1 VGTWEHLILPS
12 VTLAVPL
19 IATYTRL
26 LRSSVGEALQEP
38 FVQYARIRG
47 LKERSI
53 MFKHVLRIAISPM
66 LTGLGVNL
74 GKLLTGTIIVEAV
87 FSWPGFGRFFIEA
100 IFNRDLPVIQFY
112 VLMAACIFILSSL
125 IVDLLQL
132 IIDPRI
138 SRKEGR
144 QS

>member
-1 VGTWEHLILPS
+1 
-12 VTLAVPL
+12 
-19 IATYTRL
+19 
-26 LRSSVGEALQEP
+26 
-38 FVQYARIRG
+38 
-47 LKERSI
+47 

-74 GKLLTGTIIVEAV
+74 GKPLTGTIIVEAV

-100 IFNRDLPVIQFY
+100 IFNRDLLTIQFY
-112 VLMAACIFILSSL
+112 VLMARCIFILSKIL

-144 QS
+144 HP